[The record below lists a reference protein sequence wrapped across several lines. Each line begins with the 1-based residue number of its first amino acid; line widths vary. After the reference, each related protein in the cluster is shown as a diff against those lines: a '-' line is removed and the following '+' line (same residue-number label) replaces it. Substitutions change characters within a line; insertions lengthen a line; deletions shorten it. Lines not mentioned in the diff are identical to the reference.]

1 MFELPC
7 DTISAI
13 RFASWRLNDCLNCP
27 QPQDGELQAQLI
39 SVVTQGSNLW
49 FSVWTA
55 RVRNPI
61 HLFELPCDQLC
72 MDSSRIQTL
81 ERRRFSH
88 KKFVDIVIIS
98 TSSIKLTITQ
108 PWCSVRLLLHLLLP
122 LPLARLLLDVLQ
134 SSNLIYYAMDHY
146 CCNNDVKLR
155 SSIKNELLL
164 CCALDRWFC
173 CLLFRRRTELAATGL
188 TTTG

>member
-1 MFELPC
+1 M
-7 DTISAI
+7 SAI

-122 LPLARLLLDVLQ
+122 LPLARLSASKVCVPTSSALIFLWMIESNITYVSLLYLYHILWNRWTRRSQARRPAFHQICCIMERWGRSLQ
-134 SSNLIYYAMDHY
+134 GMHE
-146 CCNNDVKLR
+146 CR
-155 SSIKNELLL
+155 
-164 CCALDRWFC
+164 
-173 CLLFRRRTELAATGL
+173 
-188 TTTG
+188 